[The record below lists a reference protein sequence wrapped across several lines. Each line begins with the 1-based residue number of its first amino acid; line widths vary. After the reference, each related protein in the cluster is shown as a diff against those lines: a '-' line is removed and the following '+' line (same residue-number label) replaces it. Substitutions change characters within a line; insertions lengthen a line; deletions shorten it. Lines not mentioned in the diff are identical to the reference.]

1 MLLFKVEQTEA
12 QWHGLYE
19 RLIHCNLH
27 KLRNINISVGK
38 IEVQWSGRKL
48 RYRWNLS
55 SKLGKADGFPDMIL
69 ILASQIVNF
78 PP

>member
-1 MLLFKVEQTEA
+1 MTNLSFHDLVYWFCKVVNTA
-12 QWHGLYE
+12 
-19 RLIHCNLH
+19 
-27 KLRNINISVGK
+27 ISRIYPWKWVFALMWK